1 MICFL
6 WIYLKT
12 TGERLSSIS
21 TPVENAIFSDLL
33 LVPIEGVTS
42 AVKYLG
48 KIKDS
53 NIKFSSDVTA
63 TESAV

>member
-1 MICFL
+1 VICFL

-21 TPVENAIFSDLL
+21 TPVENAIYSDLL
-33 LVPIEGVTS
+33 IVPIEGVTS

-48 KIKDS
+48 KIKDG
-53 NIKFSSDVTA
+53 NIKFSSVVSA
-63 TESAV
+63 AESAV